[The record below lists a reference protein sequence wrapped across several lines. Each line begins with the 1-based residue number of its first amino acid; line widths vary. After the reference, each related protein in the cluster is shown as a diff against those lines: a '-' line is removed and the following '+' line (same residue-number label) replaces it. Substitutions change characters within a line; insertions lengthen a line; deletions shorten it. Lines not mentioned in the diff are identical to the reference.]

1 MIGRSQIEWGNLMK
15 KKWWIVVIL
24 LIVLVGVGYAVFR
37 FRQGMS
43 AMQAAMETP
52 AGETAVV
59 ERGTLRVTIDASGSL
74 APNDEVTL
82 AFQSGGLVT
91 EVLVEVGDVVQAGD
105 VLARLDD
112 ADAREA
118 VADAEL
124 QVAQAEVS
132 LALARIDAE
141 LGLAQADID
150 SAQTSYEAAVALS
163 ARTGDRL
170 TSVRVSLEQAQDSL
184 ADALEDYNSAW
195 DPARDWELNV
205 RWKKDALESER
216 EATEQ
221 ALERAQYDLEVAQAN
236 YNLEAAGISE
246 SDVQSAWTKVL
257 NARSALENEPLQL
270 QQLELSLSQAQLKL
284 DSAQRAL
291 EELVL
296 SAPVNGTV
304 TVMNVKAGEMAS
316 AGQSAFVLSNLA
328 TLVVDI
334 NLDETDVAQIS
345 VGQEAIVS
353 VDAFPDAQLTGRV
366 IDIAPVAEVQSGVVL
381 YPVTVQL
388 TPTELPVRAGMTT
401 DVEIVTAS
409 KENTLIVPLRAVRS
423 GNGQSFVLRQVAG
436 GPVGTQPPGGGGGM
450 GQRPGQT
457 EVTVDASGQ
466 PIPFGFEQ
474 AEVTLGLMTETEV
487 EIVSGLEEGDVV
499 SVVALAAQDS
509 GGFGPPGMFGGGAR

>member
-1 MIGRSQIEWGNLMK
+1 MK
-15 KKWWIVVIL
+15 KKWRIVAIL
-24 LIVLVGVGYAVFR
+24 LIVVAGIGYAAFGAWQR
-37 FRQGMS
+37 MS
-43 AMQAAMETP
+43 AQQAAPEAA

-74 APNDEVTL
+74 APDDEVTL
-82 AFQSGGLVT
+82 AFRSGGQVA

-132 LALARIDAE
+132 LALARVDAE

-150 SAQTSYEAAVALS
+150 GSQASYEAAVALS

-170 TSVRVSLEQAQDSL
+170 TSARVSLEQAQDSL

-205 RWKKDALESER
+205 KWKKDALENER

-221 ALERAQYDLEVAQAN
+221 ALERAQYDLEIAQAN
-236 YNLEAAGISE
+236 YNLEVAGISE
-246 SDVQSAWTKVL
+246 SDVQNAWTKVL
-257 NARSALENEPLQL
+257 NAQAAVENEPLQL
-270 QQLELSLSQAQLKL
+270 QQLEISLSQAQLKL
-284 DSAQRAL
+284 DSARRAL

-304 TVMNVKAGEMAS
+304 TVLSVNPGEMAS
-316 AGQSAFVLSNLA
+316 AGQSALVLSDLA

-334 NLDETDVAQIS
+334 NLDETDVARVS

-353 VDAFPDAQLTGRV
+353 VDAFSDAKLAGRV

-388 TPTELPVRAGMTT
+388 TPTELPVRGGMTT
-401 DVEIVTAS
+401 DVEIVIAS
-409 KENTLIVPLRAVRS
+409 KEEALIVPLRAVRS
-423 GNGQSFVLRQVAG
+423 GGGKSFVLRQVAG
-436 GPVGTQPPGGGGGM
+436 GQFPPPAGAQQPGGGGGV
-450 GQRPGQT
+450 GQRPGQG
-457 EVTVDASGQ
+457 EVSLDASGQ
-466 PIPFGFEQ
+466 PIPAGFEQ

-487 EIVSGLEEGDVV
+487 EIISGLEEGDMV
-499 SVVALAAQDS
+499 SVVALAVQGPS
-509 GGFGPPGMFGGGAR
+509 GFGPPGMFGGGER

>member
-1 MIGRSQIEWGNLMK
+1 MK

-24 LIVLVGVGYAVFR
+24 LIVVAGVAYAVFSFQQR
-37 FRQGMS
+37 IS
-43 AMQAAMETP
+43 AMQAALEAP

-59 ERGTLRVTIDASGSL
+59 ERSTLRVTVDASGSL
-74 APNDEVTL
+74 APSDEVAL
-82 AFQSGGLVT
+82 AFRSSGQVA

-132 LALARIDAE
+132 LALARVDAE
-141 LGLAQADID
+141 LELAQADID
-150 SAQTSYEAAVALS
+150 GAQASYEAAVALS
-163 ARTGDRL
+163 ARTSDRL
-170 TSVRVSLEQAQDSL
+170 TSARVSLEQAQDSL
-184 ADALEDYNSAW
+184 ADALENYNSAW

-216 EATEQ
+216 EAAEQ

-236 YNLEAAGISE
+236 YNLEVAGISE
-246 SDVQSAWTKVL
+246 SDVQNAWTKVL
-257 NARSALENEPLQL
+257 NAQAALENEPLQL
-270 QQLELSLSQAQLKL
+270 RQLELSLSQAQLKL
-284 DSAQRAL
+284 DSARRAL

-304 TVMNVKAGEMAS
+304 TVLNVNAGEMAS
-316 AGQSAFVLSNLA
+316 AGQAALVLSDLA

-334 NLDETDVAQIS
+334 NLDESDVAQIS

-353 VDAFPDAQLTGRV
+353 VDAFPDAELAGKV
-366 IDIAPVAEVQSGVVL
+366 VDIAPVAEVQSGVVL

-388 TPTELPVRAGMTT
+388 TPTGLPVRAGMTT
-401 DVEIVTAS
+401 DVEIVIAS
-409 KENTLIVPLRAVRS
+409 KENALIVPLRAVRS
-423 GNGQSFVLRQVAG
+423 ANGQSFVLRQVASAQTFPPAG
-436 GPVGTQPPGGGGGM
+436 AQQPGGGTGI
-450 GQRPGQT
+450 GQRTVQV
-457 EVTVDASGQ
+457 EVSVDASGQ

-474 AEVTLGLMTETEV
+474 TQVTLGLMTETEV
-487 EIVSGLEEGDVV
+487 EIASGLEEGDVV
-499 SVVALAAQDS
+499 SVVALSSQS
-509 GGFGPPGMFGGGAR
+509 PGFGPPGMFIGREP

>member
-1 MIGRSQIEWGNLMK
+1 MK

-24 LIVLVGVGYAVFR
+24 LIVVAGVGYAVFS
-37 FRQGMS
+37 FRQRMS
-43 AMQAAMETP
+43 AMQAALEAP

-59 ERGTLRVTIDASGSL
+59 ERGTLRVTVDASGSL
-74 APNDEVTL
+74 APDNEVTL
-82 AFQSGGLVT
+82 AFQSSGQVA
-91 EVLVEVGDVVQAGD
+91 EVLVEVGDVVRAGD
-105 VLARLDD
+105 VLALLDD

-132 LALARIDAE
+132 LALARVDAE

-184 ADALEDYNSAW
+184 ADALENYNSAW

-216 EATEQ
+216 EAAEQ
-221 ALERAQYDLEVAQAN
+221 ALERAQYDLEIAQAN
-236 YNLEAAGISE
+236 YNLEVAGISE

-270 QQLELSLSQAQLKL
+270 KQLELSLSQAQLKL
-284 DSAQRAL
+284 GSAQRAL
-291 EELVL
+291 ADLVL
-296 SAPVNGTV
+296 SAPVDGTV
-304 TVMNVKAGEMAS
+304 TVLNVRAGEMAS
-316 AGQSAFVLSNLA
+316 AGQAAFVLSDLA

-345 VGQEAIVS
+345 VGQEAIVR
-353 VDAFPDAQLTGRV
+353 VDAFSDATLAGKV

-401 DVEIVTAS
+401 DVEVVIAS
-409 KENTLIVPLRAVRS
+409 KEETLIVPLRAVRS
-423 GNGQSFVLRQVAG
+423 GGGKSFVLRQVAG
-436 GPVGTQPPGGGGGM
+436 GQFPAPAGTQPFGGGGGT
-450 GQRPGQT
+450 GQQSGQV
-457 EVTVDASGQ
+457 EVSLDASGQ
-466 PIPFGFEQ
+466 PIPVGFEQ

-499 SVVALAAQDS
+499 SVVAFAAQDS
-509 GGFGPPGMFGGGAR
+509 GFGPPGMFIGRGQ